1 MVLVSNNT
9 KDIVADLKDAQLV
22 LTGLSVSI
30 NILHIFTP
38 PQAQWIYSCFH
49 VFVLNSDSIIML
61 QQNSRLIR
69 LSRHLILK

>member
-9 KDIVADLKDAQLV
+9 KDRLWHLKDAQLV
-22 LTGLSVSI
+22 LTGLSVSV

-49 VFVLNSDSIIML
+49 VFVPNSDSIIML
-61 QQNSRLIR
+61 QQNSRLVR
-69 LSRHLILK
+69 LSIHLILK